1 MTSLF
6 FVMLVLFIM
15 CIVKMKLINSNLQET
30 LNEANA
36 SKEQLEQ
43 ILQLDKQFE
52 VLSKSSELVYIEEK
66 KTFVAKDFIGVEI
79 FNPNDD
85 TIKKEFTSTVDK
97 VGLSLQRIV
106 KDLYE
111 KNPQLSFQ
119 MIIEGNAA
127 IPYEDLVNKK
137 FNPDSYQMYLLSY
150 RRALALYLKWKS
162 NGLNFRKYNTEV
174 LISGSGFNGINRDL
188 KKEDNNKRFVIQI
201 IPKISKP
208 AEDNQQIKKK
218 HANKTSITN
227 IEIHTTKD
235 LSIYYPQF
243 KEIEFA
249 VESMPSQNQ
258 KSITFCCG
266 AAYTGKLLK
275 HFEHAN
281 IAGNHVANGILH
293 KGYPCMQNTGCFVF
307 YKNKWKFSLSNYEN
321 ELILASKNK
330 GMGFAQ
336 TMIIYNYEEQNSF
349 KQIGHKSRYRAL
361 CEYKNKLCVIEAV
374 ENITPIQFISLL
386 KEIGIK
392 NALNLN
398 SGEGW
403 NYAWFRDNNNTI
415 QHIHLKP
422 SKDKDFRTNWI
433 VFTK

>member
-1 MTSLF
+1 MAIKNKDNSFWLSYSDLMTSLF

-30 LNEANA
+30 LKEANA

-52 VLSKSSELVYIEEK
+52 VLSKSSALVYIEEK

-127 IPYEDLVNKK
+127 IPYDDLVNKK
-137 FNPDSYQMYLLSY
+137 YNPDSYQMYLLSY

-208 AEDNQQIKKK
+208 
-218 HANKTSITN
+218 
-227 IEIHTTKD
+227 KD
-235 LSIYYPQF
+235 
-243 KEIEFA
+243 
-249 VESMPSQNQ
+249 
-258 KSITFCCG
+258 
-266 AAYTGKLLK
+266 
-275 HFEHAN
+275 
-281 IAGNHVANGILH
+281 
-293 KGYPCMQNTGCFVF
+293 
-307 YKNKWKFSLSNYEN
+307 SLN
-321 ELILASKNK
+321 
-330 GMGFAQ
+330 
-336 TMIIYNYEEQNSF
+336 
-349 KQIGHKSRYRAL
+349 
-361 CEYKNKLCVIEAV
+361 
-374 ENITPIQFISLL
+374 
-386 KEIGIK
+386 
-392 NALNLN
+392 
-398 SGEGW
+398 
-403 NYAWFRDNNNTI
+403 
-415 QHIHLKP
+415 
-422 SKDKDFRTNWI
+422 
-433 VFTK
+433 

>member
-1 MTSLF
+1 MAIKNKDNSFWLSYSDLMTSLF

-52 VLSKSSELVYIEEK
+52 VLSKSSELVYIEEN

-127 IPYEDLVNKK
+127 IPYENLVNKK

-162 NGLNFRKYNTEV
+162 NGLNFRKYNTEL

-188 KKEDNNKRFVIQI
+188 IKEDNNKRFVIQI

-208 AEDNQQIKKK
+208 
-218 HANKTSITN
+218 
-227 IEIHTTKD
+227 KD
-235 LSIYYPQF
+235 
-243 KEIEFA
+243 
-249 VESMPSQNQ
+249 
-258 KSITFCCG
+258 
-266 AAYTGKLLK
+266 
-275 HFEHAN
+275 
-281 IAGNHVANGILH
+281 
-293 KGYPCMQNTGCFVF
+293 
-307 YKNKWKFSLSNYEN
+307 SLN
-321 ELILASKNK
+321 
-330 GMGFAQ
+330 
-336 TMIIYNYEEQNSF
+336 
-349 KQIGHKSRYRAL
+349 
-361 CEYKNKLCVIEAV
+361 
-374 ENITPIQFISLL
+374 
-386 KEIGIK
+386 
-392 NALNLN
+392 
-398 SGEGW
+398 
-403 NYAWFRDNNNTI
+403 
-415 QHIHLKP
+415 
-422 SKDKDFRTNWI
+422 
-433 VFTK
+433 

>member
-1 MTSLF
+1 MAIKNKDNSFWLSYSDLMTSLF

-208 AEDNQQIKKK
+208 
-218 HANKTSITN
+218 
-227 IEIHTTKD
+227 KD
-235 LSIYYPQF
+235 
-243 KEIEFA
+243 
-249 VESMPSQNQ
+249 
-258 KSITFCCG
+258 
-266 AAYTGKLLK
+266 
-275 HFEHAN
+275 
-281 IAGNHVANGILH
+281 
-293 KGYPCMQNTGCFVF
+293 
-307 YKNKWKFSLSNYEN
+307 SLN
-321 ELILASKNK
+321 
-330 GMGFAQ
+330 
-336 TMIIYNYEEQNSF
+336 
-349 KQIGHKSRYRAL
+349 
-361 CEYKNKLCVIEAV
+361 
-374 ENITPIQFISLL
+374 
-386 KEIGIK
+386 
-392 NALNLN
+392 
-398 SGEGW
+398 
-403 NYAWFRDNNNTI
+403 
-415 QHIHLKP
+415 
-422 SKDKDFRTNWI
+422 
-433 VFTK
+433 